1 MIMKW
6 VAVLLISLCTV
17 GTEASPGDRSIWYQE
32 CTQICINRYNCSRTF
47 GTFDWVRGD
56 CFWCRYECMWETT
69 EHFESNFGNVPQFHG
84 KWPFLAIPLPFGFI
98 IQEPASV
105 IFSLLNLF
113 TVYKMLQRFK
123 RMKDL
128 PNRTMWLIY
137 AHVGMFTWISS
148 TLFHMFDCD
157 ITEKMDYFGAYTFVL
172 SAFYVSLVFTSPQL
186 QYSLIGRR
194 LIKLMQLLFIGVF
207 LKHFKDMATHFDYGY
222 NMFCCI
228 AFSLCATAL
237 YAHHLYRRKINLG
250 SLQEPDILLMRL
262 IIWANLA
269 TGLELLDFVPVF
281 WIFDSHSL
289 FHLATIPIPIWWA
302 DFLDITYDLDST
314 VDRKSTILKI
324 A

>member
-1 MIMKW
+1 MKTRNK
-6 VAVLLISLCTV
+6 IKNS
-17 GTEASPGDRSIWYQE
+17 
-32 CTQICINRYNCSRTF
+32 F
-47 GTFDWVRGD
+47 
-56 CFWCRYECMWETT
+56 
-69 EHFESNFGNVPQFHG
+69 SNFGKVPQFHG

-207 LKHFKDMATHFDYGY
+207 LKHFQDMAVS
-222 NMFCCI
+222 
-228 AFSLCATAL
+228 FSFKSSKF
-237 YAHHLYRRKINLG
+237 KISIVTDPLRLWLQHVLLHNIL
-250 SLQEPDILLMRL
+250 SLRHCPLR
-262 IIWANLA
+262 
-269 TGLELLDFVPVF
+269 P
-281 WIFDSHSL
+281 SSL
-289 FHLATIPIPIWWA
+289 
-302 DFLDITYDLDST
+302 
-314 VDRKSTILKI
+314 
-324 A
+324 